1 MDPYCAGREEAS
13 KLKINIALLLPE
25 RTLKDAPQMD
35 IAGIVITI
43 IIMIMKHHKKKD
55 IQFVNTLYKQAI
67 VDVVL

>member
-1 MDPYCAGREEAS
+1 M
-13 KLKINIALLLPE
+13 KINIALLLPE
-25 RTLKDAPQMD
+25 RTLKDALQMD

-43 IIMIMKHHKKKD
+43 IIIIMKHHKKKD